1 MTTPSPPMRL
11 TSSYRPP
18 PPQGLRVSTSC
29 DARHGAPAT
38 PRLAWVMEIFLLL
51 WDEVDDWVGAC
62 LAVLRR
68 MG

>member
-1 MTTPSPPMRL
+1 
-11 TSSYRPP
+11 
-18 PPQGLRVSTSC
+18 
-29 DARHGAPAT
+29 
-38 PRLAWVMEIFLLL
+38 MEIFLLL